1 MTRTSEKSDIDETY
15 ERVKRRTLV
24 LSGFFNAGALGA
36 SNVALML
43 LDSVSYGMLMKNM
56 LVSDLLVFFLLDSLH
71 CRAEPSSSSSTVSER
86 PTKDHAET
94 ESEPLDH
101 RAVDVAVKTPA
112 GKAGTSPKTA
122 GARSSLLFP
131 WDATRPLNLGLQCA
145 LITVGA
151 VCSAAYVVR
160 QSAGR
165 RDRAATKPEDQHDHA
180 ATFADVVTG
189 VFLCFTA
196 LLFGSGSNAV
206 RTYCCNAEREPPAW
220 FVRAMIGGAATV
232 EVHAEAERIKSKL
245 RSVDTVEFSAGM
257 SRVTFVALAF
267 FAVVF
272 EIADVPGIVSP
283 QPSSTARTATPTSLT
298 AYVAGIMVLLI
309 LAFCCVLGF
318 CLSVI
323 NAEVS
328 KLVDPVAQSCFRYSN
343 FVFLAVMSYV
353 LLTTLMTPLQL
364 LFSAVMFAGVLWR
377 AWDHYSR
384 GSDTRPPEMKSR
396 EGKMPLLRGI
406 GLCRVRS
413 SAGR

>member
-1 MTRTSEKSDIDETY
+1 
-15 ERVKRRTLV
+15 
-24 LSGFFNAGALGA
+24 
-36 SNVALML
+36 
-43 LDSVSYGMLMKNM
+43 
-56 LVSDLLVFFLLDSLH
+56 
-71 CRAEPSSSSSTVSER
+71 
-86 PTKDHAET
+86 
-94 ESEPLDH
+94 
-101 RAVDVAVKTPA
+101 
-112 GKAGTSPKTA
+112 
-122 GARSSLLFP
+122 
-131 WDATRPLNLGLQCA
+131 
-145 LITVGA
+145 
-151 VCSAAYVVR
+151 
-160 QSAGR
+160 
-165 RDRAATKPEDQHDHA
+165 
-180 ATFADVVTG
+180 
-189 VFLCFTA
+189 
-196 LLFGSGSNAV
+196 
-206 RTYCCNAEREPPAW
+206 
-220 FVRAMIGGAATV
+220 MIGGAATV

-396 EGKMPLLRGI
+396 EVEAATAPSSRRPDKETTDAPPPLKNKSDVVDGERQKATSSSASTDEDLLLDEAARPQDLIDTPAVPERKGGTRARQREVVGTGANKAWLCFALWIAVTNLAMLHVVIQLASGEDAAPAGDRAVPRPELGRTLGGKGSNKDWGVSFLRKEHRARGAH
-406 GLCRVRS
+406 RS
-413 SAGR
+413 SGSSTTTGVLRAR